1 MDIRKQLDE
10 FKQIV
15 KAPPIENPRKERE
28 YRNDNMSDK
37 EVEKL
42 FEEIVD
48 PKIMRMEAAD
58 QDGTFWPLSKLGMSP
73 EFAEQKAKEFY
84 GDKGYS
90 KIYTNKTDL
99 WIYF

>member
-15 KAPPIENPRKERE
+15 KAPPIENPRKQRK
-28 YRNDNMSDK
+28 YPNDNMSDE
-37 EVEKL
+37 EVERL

-48 PKIMRMEAAD
+48 PVIIRSEGMDSPNA
-58 QDGTFWPLSKLGMSP
+58 FIPLTKLGMSP
-73 EFAEQKAKEFY
+73 EFAEQKAQQFY

-90 KIYTNKTDL
+90 KIYTNDVDL
-99 WIYF
+99 WLRF